1 MPHSVVFSFTR
12 FPPPCSGLGGRAIDR
27 IGVVLIN
34 AESPFLGNP
43 SQGKGHAECSPVS
56 ELLVLLH
63 TSSTCIPVA
72 CTPSGDKFAKAI
84 PLVTTGVIL
93 TASDTRRINGTAR
106 LQEPTRINLACA
118 SLKDEMN
125 PKRV

>member
-43 SQGKGHAECSPVS
+43 SQGKGHAQRSPVS

-72 CTPSGDKFAKAI
+72 CTPSGEKFAKAI

-93 TASDTRRINGTAR
+93 TDTR
-106 LQEPTRINLACA
+106 
-118 SLKDEMN
+118 SLGELMVPRDFRSPHELIWLVPALRTK
-125 PKRV
+125 